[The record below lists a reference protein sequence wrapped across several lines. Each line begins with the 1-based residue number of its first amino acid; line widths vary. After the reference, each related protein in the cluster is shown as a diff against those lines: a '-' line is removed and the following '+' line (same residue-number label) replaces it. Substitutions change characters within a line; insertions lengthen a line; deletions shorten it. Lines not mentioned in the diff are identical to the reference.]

1 MSGERRVA
9 SGAERSE
16 SAWSSTRRL
25 LVHVTRYAALAT
37 VVGCFHGKLPP
48 QEFYRLHLPEP
59 TDSIAAAEHDA
70 MAPRL
75 APGAIAIVPYVA
87 PGLYGDGN
95 IVFRVDETSY
105 GSYPNREW
113 ALPVP
118 TMLGMLT
125 EDIFRAR
132 PLTRDAAV
140 FDPPSPHAY
149 AYVWRGLVRELEE
162 VDRGQ
167 QVFAVVRFDARLLRA
182 KDDSVLWAGSARLE
196 RLVPEATMPA
206 IVAMLSQLSA
216 EVITQLQESA
226 RASVFLPAA
235 SAARPAVRG
244 TTSRP

>member
-1 MSGERRVA
+1 LSFRAQRGICFCVFAGWLA
-9 SGAERSE
+9 SA
-16 SAWSSTRRL
+16 
-25 LVHVTRYAALAT
+25 
-37 VVGCFHGKLPP
+37 CFHGKLPP

-59 TDSIAAAEHDA
+59 TDSIAAATPDA
-70 MAPRL
+70 TAPAL
-75 APGAIAIVPYVA
+75 TPGGIAILPYVA
-87 PGLYGDGN
+87 PGLYGNRN
-95 IVFRVDETSY
+95 IVFRVDEASY

-113 ALPVP
+113 ALPVS

-149 AYVWRGLVRELEE
+149 TYVWRGLVRELEE

-167 QVFAVVRFDARLLRA
+167 HVYAVVRFDARLLRA
-182 KDDSVLWAGSARLE
+182 KDDSVMWAGSARLE
-196 RLVPEATMPA
+196 RLVPEGTMPA

-226 RASVFLPAA
+226 RTAAFGPASSAVRPAA
-235 SAARPAVRG
+235 RG

>member
-1 MSGERRVA
+1 M
-9 SGAERSE
+9 
-16 SAWSSTRRL
+16 T
-25 LVHVTRYAALAT
+25 VTA
-37 VVGCFHGKLPP
+37 CFHGKLPP

-59 TDSIAAAEHDA
+59 TDSIAAATPDGDT
-70 MAPRL
+70 PTL
-75 APGAIAIVPYVA
+75 AAGGVAILPYVA
-87 PGLYGDGN
+87 PGVYGN
-95 IVFRVDETSY
+95 RSIVFRVDESSY

-125 EDIFRAR
+125 EDIFRAH

-162 VDRGQ
+162 VDRGK
-167 QVFAVVRFDARLLRA
+167 QVFAVVRLDARLLRA

-196 RLVPEATMPA
+196 RLVPEGTMPA
-206 IVAMLSQLSA
+206 IVSMLSTLSA
-216 EVITQLQESA
+216 EVIAQLQESA
-226 RASVFLPAA
+226 RTAVLGPAA
-235 SAARPAVRG
+235 SAVRPAARG